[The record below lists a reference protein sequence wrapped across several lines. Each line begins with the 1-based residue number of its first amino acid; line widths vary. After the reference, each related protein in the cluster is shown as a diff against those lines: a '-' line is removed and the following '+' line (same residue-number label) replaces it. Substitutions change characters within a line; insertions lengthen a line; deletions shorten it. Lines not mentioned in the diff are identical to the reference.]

1 MVSFNHRDDGT
12 PEVDWVAA
20 DLPAVLP
27 PLSLDP
33 LRRLI
38 VVAAHPDDETLGCGG
53 LLQRAAALDVPIIVV
68 VLSDG
73 EASHP
78 GSATQTPAQLAVRR
92 RLEVTDAV
100 SRLAPAAS
108 VHLIGLPDGNL
119 AAELPAAT
127 AAIAECITASGP
139 GTWLLSPWRYDGHPD
154 HTAAGDAAQAAAH
167 GTGARLIEYPI
178 WAWHWSSPASDV
190 WAGVWPGVWPQGATL
205 SVLALSAEEQVA
217 KSQAVAVHTSQVL
230 PLSREP
236 GDEAVLQPDFVAHFA
251 RDFETFIES
260 SRTAAGT
267 ELQPG
272 GPTGNPPGVNG
283 NGNGT
288 SNGAR
293 NGSGARPTRPSLT
306 AGFFD
311 SFYAAERDP
320 WGFETRWYEHRKRS
334 LTLGA
339 LPRARFA
346 SALELGCSIG
356 VFTEMLATCC
366 DTVLA
371 VDISAEP
378 LRIASARLAGHPEV
392 VFERHS
398 VPAEW
403 PAGQFDLIVLS
414 EVGYYSSAADLRR
427 LLERC
432 RASLS
437 PEGALV
443 ACHWRHPVPA
453 YPLTGDAVH
462 AQLARVAGLQR
473 TVHHVEYDFILE
485 VFEPRPARSVAQREG
500 LVS

>member
-12 PEVDWVAA
+12 PEADWAAA

-27 PLSLDP
+27 PLSLEP
-33 LRRLI
+33 LRRLV

-53 LLQRAAALDVPIIVV
+53 LLQRAATLDVPITVI

-73 EASHP
+73 ESSHP
-78 GSATQTPAQLAVRR
+78 DSTTQTPAQLAARR
-92 RLEVTDAV
+92 RVEVTDAV

-108 VHLIGLPDGNL
+108 VHLIGLPDGDL
-119 AAELPAAT
+119 AGQGPAAT
-127 AAIAECITASGP
+127 AAIAECVTAPGP
-139 GTWLLSPWRYDGHPD
+139 GSWLLSPWRYDGHPD
-154 HTAAGDAAQAAAH
+154 HTAAGDAAQAVALS
-167 GTGARLIEYPI
+167 TGARLIEYPI
-178 WAWHWSSPASDV
+178 WAWHWSSPTSDV

-205 SVLALSAEEQVA
+205 SVLALSPAEQAVKA
-217 KSQAVAVHTSQVL
+217 QAVAVHASQVL
-230 PLSREP
+230 ALSGEP
-236 GDEAVLQPDFVAHFA
+236 GDEAVLQPAFAAHFA
-251 RDFETFIES
+251 RDFETFIEG

-272 GPTGNPPGVNG
+272 SPTEPRPGVGG
-283 NGNGT
+283 NG
-288 SNGAR
+288 
-293 NGSGARPTRPSLT
+293 NGSGARPARPSLT

-311 SFYAAERDP
+311 SFYAAQRDP

-356 VFTEMLATCC
+356 VFTEMLTTCC

-378 LRIASARLAGHPEV
+378 LRIASARLAGRPEV
-392 VFERHS
+392 IFERHS

-414 EVGYYSSAADLRR
+414 EVGYYCSAADLRR

-437 PEGALV
+437 PEGVLV

-453 YPLTGDAVH
+453 YPLSGDTVH